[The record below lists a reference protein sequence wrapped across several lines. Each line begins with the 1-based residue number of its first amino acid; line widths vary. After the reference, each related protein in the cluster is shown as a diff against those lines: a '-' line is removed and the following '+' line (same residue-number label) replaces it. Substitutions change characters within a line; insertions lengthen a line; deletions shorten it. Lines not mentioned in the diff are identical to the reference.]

1 MNHLKVLDDA
11 STEDHLIIE
20 GYLAL
25 YGGDDLTGERFTKS
39 TQFDSDYTRQN
50 IVAVDWE
57 HGMKPD
63 GKNSPGADDV
73 LGRVDWDTVVS
84 DDIGLLVRRILD
96 RRNKYVAQVIEPL
109 ARAGLLGSSSEA
121 VPGKVQKT
129 ADGTI
134 QIWPIKRDSFTV
146 NPAEPRLLTTHQMQ
160 VVKSLVD
167 EYPALK
173 SLLAK
178 GAEDGAA
185 GGSIQGHDT
194 QNNSPNGEIEMPTKE
209 ELQAMI
215 AEAVKAAIEKQEQP
229 DFAAIAKQVG
239 EDAVK
244 AYMSELDKTMASKK
258 SGVAVLED
266 ETDKQLKAM
275 SPETRFGLQLQAVK
289 HVALNEPG
297 QMTKAHKA
305 ILGQNESVPADGGFL
320 VGTEQETMLE
330 KKMHDSS
337 VFMSRAQNRTIGAG
351 ANSVDFYGVDE
362 DSRATGSRFG
372 GIRGYRVAEGQTIT
386 ASQMKFYKFTVK
398 PEKYAAVAYATNEVV
413 RDAALLGR
421 EIGEAAPMEL
431 AFMVDDDIM
440 NGVAAGYPKGVLASN
455 ALITVAKEA
464 GQTADT
470 VVSQNVI
477 KMWARLWS
485 RSRANAVWFIN
496 QDVEP
501 QLTQL
506 SIAIGTAGQ
515 LLYMPPTGLSG
526 QPYGTLY
533 GRPVIPTE
541 FNATLGDLGD
551 IVLAD
556 FSQYKLANMG
566 AVQAA
571 SSMHVQ
577 FLTDQMCWRF
587 TVEYDGQPTWKAAL
601 TPYKGSNTVSPF
613 IALAARA

>member
-11 STEDHLIIE
+11 STEEHLIIE

-39 TQFDSDYTRQN
+39 TQFDSDYTAQD
-50 IVAVDWE
+50 AVLIDWE

-63 GKNSPGADDV
+63 GVKSPGADDV
-73 LGRVDWDTVVS
+73 LGRVDWASAQS
-84 DDIGLLVRRILD
+84 DETGLLVRRILN
-96 RRNKYVAQVIEPL
+96 RRNKYVARVIEPL
-109 ARAGLLGSSSEA
+109 TRAGLLGSSSEA
-121 VPGKVQKT
+121 IPGKVQK
-129 ADGTI
+129 AKDGTI
-134 QIWPIKRDSFTV
+134 EIWPLKRDSFTV

-160 VVKSLVD
+160 VIKSLAD
-167 EYPALK
+167 DYPALK

-178 GAEDGAA
+178 GAEDGTA
-185 GGSIQGHDT
+185 GGSIQGHVT
-194 QNNSPNGEIEMPTKE
+194 QNNLSNGEIEMTPE
-209 ELQAMI
+209 EIKALIDA
-215 AEAVKAAIEKQEQP
+215 AVKAAVGGQP

-244 AYMSELDKTMASKK
+244 AYMSELDKTMAGKK
-258 SGVAVLED
+258 SGIAVLED

-297 QMTKAHKA
+297 QMSKAHKA

-337 VFMSRAQNRTIGAG
+337 VFISRAQNRTIGAG

-372 GIRGYRVAEGQTIT
+372 GVRGYRVAEGQTIT

-440 NGVAAGYPKGVLASN
+440 NGVAAGYPKGALASN

-464 GQTADT
+464 GQAADT

-477 KMWARLWS
+477 KMWARLWA
-485 RSRANAVWFIN
+485 RSRANAVWFVN

-506 SIAIGTAGQ
+506 SIAIGTGGQ

-601 TPYKGSNTVSPF
+601 TPYKGSNTISPF
-613 IALAARA
+613 VALAARA